1 MNKMKHF
8 SNKNT
13 KQFKKKKKTIFRYFP
28 KNVLKMQMLIFSDV
42 NADLLFIKT
51 TKNITQN

>member
-1 MNKMKHF
+1 
-8 SNKNT
+8 
-13 KQFKKKKKTIFRYFP
+13 
-28 KNVLKMQMLIFSDV
+28 MQMLIFSDV